1 MSREPARALIVE
13 DDRSWQ
19 QIVAEIL
26 TDLGLAVDVADT
38 LEAAV
43 EALASAPHRLAVV
56 DLSLSGP
63 DHRNRDGFSVL
74 EAIRRQDPGCAAV
87 LLTGFATVELAVS
100 ALTEYGAL
108 TCLRKE
114 SFRRAEF
121 REVVQRALALA
132 PTPPSPSGIPQA
144 AQEAQAPGRAAEGA
158 KQTATQILVVE
169 DDAGWRSILSE
180 LLSDAGYRPRACPSY
195 GEALGLLRREKFEL
209 AVVDLSL
216 ASSTTPADAPAGAPA
231 GNRDGFEVLRGTKS
245 AGVPTV
251 VVSGLA
257 TPSDV
262 ERLYAEFGIFAC
274 LEKQQFERAVFTA
287 TVQEALAA
295 DRAGA
300 GELARLTRRERDVMA
315 LLVRGLTNKGIAREM
330 VISENTVKRY
340 LKSIFE
346 KLDVDNRAA
355 AVAAVL
361 GSGSRMS

>member
-63 DHRNRDGFSVL
+63 DHRNRDGLAVL

-132 PTPPSPSGIPQA
+132 PTSPPSPSGIPQA
-144 AQEAQAPGRAAEGA
+144 AQAPGRAAEGTR
-158 KQTATQILVVE
+158 QSETPILVVE
-169 DDAGWRSILSE
+169 DDAGWRGILTE

-216 ASSTTPADAPAGAPA
+216 ASSTAPA
-231 GNRDGFEVLRGTKS
+231 GNRDGFEVLRETKS
-245 AGVPTV
+245 AGIPTV

-257 TPSDV
+257 TPADV

-295 DRAGA
+295 DRADA

-346 KLDVDNRAA
+346 KLDVDSRAA

-361 GSGSRMS
+361 GSGSKMSSSI

>member
-1 MSREPARALIVE
+1 MSQEPARALIVE
-13 DDRSWQ
+13 DDHSWQ
-19 QIVAEIL
+19 QIVTEIL

-43 EALASAPHRLAVV
+43 EALAATPHRLAVV

-63 DHRNRDGFSVL
+63 DHRNRDGLAVL

-121 REVVQRALALA
+121 RQVVQRVLALA

-144 AQEAQAPGRAAEGA
+144 AREAPAPGQPAEGA
-158 KQTATQILVVE
+158 RQTATQILVVE
-169 DDAGWRSILSE
+169 DDAGWRGILVE
-180 LLSDAGYRPRACPSY
+180 LLADAGYRPRACPSY

-216 ASSTTPADAPAGAPA
+216 ASSTTPAGAPA

-245 AGVPTV
+245 AGIPTI

-257 TPSDV
+257 TPADV
-262 ERLYAEFGIFAC
+262 ERLYAEFGIFAY
-274 LEKQQFERAVFTA
+274 LEKQQFERGAFA
-287 TVQEALAA
+287 TSVREALAA
-295 DRAGA
+295 AQADV
-300 GELARLTRRERDVMA
+300 GEIARLTRRERDVMV
-315 LLVRGLTNKGIAREM
+315 LLVQGLTNKGIAREM

-340 LKSIFE
+340 LKSIFA
-346 KLDVDNRAA
+346 KLDVDSRAA

-361 GSGSRMS
+361 GSGSKMSSAI

>member
-1 MSREPARALIVE
+1 MSQDPARALIVE
-13 DDRSWQ
+13 DDHSWQ
-19 QIVAEIL
+19 QIVTEIL

-43 EALASAPHRLAVV
+43 EALAAAPHRLAVV

-63 DHRNRDGFSVL
+63 DHRNRDGLTVL
-74 EAIRRQDPGCAAV
+74 EAIRRQDPGCAAI

-121 REVVQRALALA
+121 RQVIQRALTLA
-132 PTPPSPSGIPQA
+132 PASPSPSGIPQA
-144 AQEAQAPGRAAEGA
+144 AQEAQVPAQAAEGA
-158 KQTATQILVVE
+158 SLAATQILVVE
-169 DDAGWRSILSE
+169 DDAGWRNILVE

-216 ASSTTPADAPAGAPA
+216 ASSTTPAGAPA
-231 GNRDGFEVLRGTKS
+231 GNRDGFEVLRGTQS
-245 AGVPTV
+245 AGIPTV

-257 TPSDV
+257 TPADV
-262 ERLYAEFGIFAC
+262 ERLYAEFGIFAY
-274 LEKQQFERAVFTA
+274 LEKQQFERGAFAATA
-287 TVQEALAA
+287 GEALAA
-295 DRAGA
+295 AQADV
-300 GELARLTRRERDVMA
+300 GELARLTRRERDVMIF
-315 LLVRGLTNKGIAREM
+315 LVQGLTNKGIAREM

-340 LKSIFE
+340 LKSIFA
-346 KLDVDNRAA
+346 KLDVDSRAA

-361 GSGSRMS
+361 GSGSKMS

>member
-1 MSREPARALIVE
+1 MNEELPRALVVE

-19 QIVAEIL
+19 QIVTEIL

-43 EALASAPHRLAVV
+43 EALAAAPHRLAVV

-63 DHRNRDGFSVL
+63 DHRNRDGLAVL

-121 REVVQRALALA
+121 RQVVQRALALA
-132 PTPPSPSGIPQA
+132 PTPSPSPSGIPQA
-144 AQEAQAPGRAAEGA
+144 AKEAQAPGRAAEGA
-158 KQTATQILVVE
+158 RQTATQILVVE
-169 DDAGWRSILSE
+169 DDAGWRGILVE
-180 LLSDAGYRPRACPSY
+180 LLADAGYRPRACPSY

-216 ASSTTPADAPAGAPA
+216 ASSTTPAGAPAGAPA

-245 AGVPTV
+245 AGIPTV

-257 TPSDV
+257 TPADV

-274 LEKQQFERAVFTA
+274 LEKQQFERAA
-287 TVQEALAA
+287 SPPPC
-295 DRAGA
+295 
-300 GELARLTRRERDVMA
+300 RRRWP
-315 LLVRGLTNKGIAREM
+315 RTGPTP
-330 VISENTVKRY
+330 
-340 LKSIFE
+340 
-346 KLDVDNRAA
+346 
-355 AVAAVL
+355 
-361 GSGSRMS
+361 GSSPA